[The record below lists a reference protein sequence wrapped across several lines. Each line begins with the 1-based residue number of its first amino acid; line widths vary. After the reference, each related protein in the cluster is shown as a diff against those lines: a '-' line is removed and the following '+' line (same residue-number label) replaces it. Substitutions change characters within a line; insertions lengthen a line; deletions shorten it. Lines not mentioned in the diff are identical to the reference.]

1 MHCKNEFCNKNLY
14 VQSDMD
20 SLNSVGKLD
29 VSQNGVFECLNKL
42 VKYACLYKGV
52 SVLLM
57 SW

>member
-20 SLNSVGKLD
+20 SLNSVGNLD

-57 SW
+57 S